1 MTVILT
7 NVQCE
12 ASLLL
17 LPLGLCLDLH
27 MNQ

>member
-1 MTVILT
+1 MAVILT
-7 NVQCE
+7 KVQCE

-17 LPLGLCLDLH
+17 LPLGLCLDLR